1 MEQSDRDLLRIIEIH
16 AREACQN
23 HDPAH
28 DASHVQRVVA
38 NARRILGVERDRHPA
53 IDDFVVLAA
62 CWLHDVIQ
70 LPKGAGPRGESAR
83 QSAQHART
91 FLASLGLDDL
101 RAEQVASAVGT
112 HSYSGGELP
121 ATLEAGIVQD
131 ADRLDALGAI
141 GIARLWVVAGK
152 MESQLCHPTDPMA
165 RERPLDDARYAL
177 DHIAAKLL
185 NLPDLMNTPTGRE
198 LAQQRASYLISYRDQ
213 FLDELG
219 E

>member
-1 MEQSDRDLLRIIEIH
+1 MEQSDLDLLRIAEIH
-16 AREACQN
+16 ACEACQG

-38 NARRILGVERDRHPA
+38 NARRILSAERDRHPT
-53 IDDFVVLAA
+53 IDGFVVLAA
-62 CWLHDVIQ
+62 CWFHDVIQ
-70 LPKGAGPRGESAR
+70 FPKGAGPRGESAW
-83 QSAQHART
+83 QSAEHARA
-91 FLASLGLDDL
+91 FLASQGLDGR
-101 RAEQVASAVGT
+101 RAEQVASAVRT
-112 HSYSGGELP
+112 HSYSGGERP

-185 NLPDLMNTPTGRE
+185 KLPDLMNTRTGRE